1 MFALK
6 LKPQD
11 NNQVTGKEV
20 FFGENELIVSK
31 TDAKGI
37 ITYANDVF
45 LKIAGYTEEEVI
57 GKPHSYIR
65 HPDMPKCVFK
75 LLWDTIK
82 QGNEIFA
89 YVVNRAKNGD
99 HYWVFAH
106 VTPSYD
112 KSGKIIGYHSNRRVP
127 KREAVKTIEG
137 LYKLLIAEEK
147 KHPTSKAGME
157 SAFNML
163 VGILKEKGI
172 SYDEF
177 ILSL

>member
-1 MFALK
+1 MFAAK
-6 LKPQD
+6 SKSQD
-11 NNQVTGKEV
+11 NNRVTGKEV
-20 FFGENELIVSK
+20 FFGEDELIVSK
-31 TDAKGI
+31 TDEKGI

-45 LKIAGYTEEEVI
+45 LKVAGYTEEEVI
-57 GKPHSYIR
+57 GKPHNYIR

-82 QGNEIFA
+82 QGKEIFA

-127 KREAVKTIEG
+127 KRDAVKTMEG
-137 LYKLLIAEEK
+137 LYKALAAEEK
-147 KHPTSKAGME
+147 KHSTSRAGVE
-157 SAFNML
+157 SATNVL
-163 VGILKEKGI
+163 LGILKDKGV